1 MLKKNA
7 RLNNNKIRRQLFI
20 LCLSIFLL
28 LILINKA
35 MAADF
40 ILPAIRFGVEK
51 GSDPGD
57 VSVLLQIVFLLTVL
71 TLAPAIL
78 ILMTSFTRLAVVF
91 SFLRQAVGT
100 QQTPSNQIIA
110 GLALFLTFFIMM
122 PVWQKINNNAL
133 QPYLH
138 EEISQEKALKEAINP
153 IRNFMLKQTREKD
166 LALFVKMAKIK
177 KPNNANDIPTS
188 ILIPSFVIS
197 ELKTA
202 FIIGFVLFVPFL
214 IIDMVVASVLLSMG
228 MMMLP
233 PIMVSLP
240 FKLMLFVLV
249 DGWNI
254 IVGSLVKSFLG
265 G

>member
-1 MLKKNA
+1 MLKTIKG
-7 RLNNNKIRRQLFI
+7 LIHSNKRRQLIVLLFTI
-20 LCLSIFLL
+20 SIYLIFLE
-28 LILINKA
+28 NA
-35 MAADF
+35 FAEDF
-40 ILPAIRFGVEK
+40 ILPSFRFGIER
-51 GSDPGD
+51 GGDPGD
-57 VSVLLQIVFLLTVL
+57 VSVLLQIVFLLTIL

-78 ILMTSFTRLAVVF
+78 ILMTSFTRIAVVF

-122 PVWQKINNNAL
+122 PIWQKINNNAL

-138 EEISQEKALKEAINP
+138 EEISQEIALKAAINP
-153 IRNFMLKQTREKD
+153 IRNFMFKQTREKD
-166 LALFVKMAKIK
+166 LSLFIKMAKIN
-177 KPNNANDIPTS
+177 KPKNEDDIPTS
-188 ILIPSFVIS
+188 ILIPAFVIS

-254 IVGSLVKSFLG
+254 IVGSMVNSFVG